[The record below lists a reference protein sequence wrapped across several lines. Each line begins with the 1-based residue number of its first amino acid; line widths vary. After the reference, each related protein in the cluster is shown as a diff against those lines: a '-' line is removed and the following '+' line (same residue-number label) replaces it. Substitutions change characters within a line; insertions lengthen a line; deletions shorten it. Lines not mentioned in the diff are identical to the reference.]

1 MGFSEPTYIQAK
13 VIPPALEGKDVIGQA
28 PTGSGKT
35 VAFAVPIA
43 ETVKRG
49 AGVQALVVCP
59 TRELTLQ
66 VAGVL
71 KDVTK
76 YQGLTVSPIYGGVS
90 LNPQREALRQT
101 EVVVGTPGRLLDH
114 IHRGSLRLAGVR
126 ILVLDEVDRMLD
138 MGFID
143 DVRRIITFTARDRQ
157 TMFFSATIPGP
168 VRRLAERFMRDPLLF
183 EPIDEAEKPKV
194 DEYYIEV
201 PEEHKFQ
208 LLLALIDYE
217 NPPSAIIFC
226 NTKIMA
232 DLLGQGLWR
241 NGVNAAA
248 IHGDL
253 TQDRREK
260 VMREFRAGRL
270 KILVATDVASRGL
283 DIYGISHIFNYDIP
297 EDPTDYVHRIG
308 RTARAGRTGKAIS
321 LLSPYSHDAM
331 RHLHELHPG
340 IGPRTFEFDPEAYQ
354 GLDLSRVPRPRRDFH
369 PRGGRGGGGPRRGG
383 FGPRGRGPGPRR
395 RR

>member
-1 MGFSEPTYIQAK
+1 M
-13 VIPPALEGKDVIGQA
+13 
-28 PTGSGKT
+28 
-35 VAFAVPIA
+35 
-43 ETVKRG
+43 
-49 AGVQALVVCP
+49 VCP

-71 KDVTK
+71 KDATK

-90 LNPQREALRQT
+90 LNPQREALRMT

-143 DVRRIITFTARDRQ
+143 DVRRIVTFTPRDRQ

-168 VRRLAERFMRDPLLF
+168 VRRLAERFMRDPILF

-208 LLLALIDYE
+208 LLLALIDYD

-253 TQDRREK
+253 TQDRRESDEG
-260 VMREFRAGRL
+260 VQGRRL
-270 KILVATDVASRGL
+270 RILVAGRG
-283 DIYGISHIFNYDIP
+283 IRGSICGISP
-297 EDPTDYVHRIG
+297 SSTTTSR
-308 RTARAGRTGKAIS
+308 RTQTISTG
-321 LLSPYSHDAM
+321 
-331 RHLHELHPG
+331 
-340 IGPRTFEFDPEAYQ
+340 
-354 GLDLSRVPRPRRDFH
+354 
-369 PRGGRGGGGPRRGG
+369 
-383 FGPRGRGPGPRR
+383 
-395 RR
+395 